1 MPRTASSRA
10 PSAARVP
17 DDLLAVARDRTRLN
31 RFWQHLGIEVM
42 DVREGW
48 ARLRIK
54 VRDDLRN
61 APGAPVHGGVYAA
74 LVDAAVG
81 CALSTVNESSGGR
94 EIGDVQVE
102 RRLPHAAAR
111 GAEIYAEGA
120 LLKRGRT
127 VAFGDVRVTD
137 GDGTVLAVGRATYMI
152 LAPRT

>member
-1 MPRTASSRA
+1 M
-10 PSAARVP
+10 P
-17 DDLLAVARDRTRLN
+17 DDLLALARDRTRQNL
-31 RFWQHLGIEVM
+31 FWQHLGIDVV

-48 ARLRIK
+48 ARLRVR

-81 CALSTVNESSGGR
+81 CALSTVNEASGG
-94 EIGDVQVE
+94 GVGQTTLDLNVTY
-102 RRLPHAAAR
+102 LAAAR

-127 VAFGDVRVTD
+127 IAFGDVRVTD
-137 GDGTVLAVGRATYMI
+137 ADGSVVAVGRATYMV
-152 LAPRT
+152 LTPRAG